1 MIQKMNYRRMYI
13 VKFRKPFTTSVL
25 MVMLIGLMVLQSC
38 KKNHSKV
45 GAHLVEAT
53 GNKVFG
59 KIDMDEFGIRMKAA
73 ISARSKTLKNPKFTD
88 ALYAANNYEPI
99 LVEKFLPDSGLIRAA
114 NTIALAEDHGLSPE
128 AFKLSK
134 FKSVLQK
141 TYDKAAVKDLD
152 LAYQTIIDLELAAS
166 NSITTYS
173 QAMEYGLVSPRRIYA
188 QYYTKTKRPDSLS
201 FKKPY
206 QTADLAAFLD
216 SIQPRSANYKMLQQ
230 ALKQNTLSPG
240 HSAEESKRII
250 QVNLERL
257 RWQNNPTEEK
267 YVWVNIPE
275 YQLHVIEKGKAAL
288 TMKVCVGEGREQPAG
303 QSLAEYD
310 EDDLEKDRPFN
321 RETPQLKSMIHSVQV
336 NPVWNIPQ
344 SIATNEIATQAAK
357 DRYYLS
363 NNNIDVFYK
372 GKLVEDPETIDWTA
386 KDVGKTY
393 AFKQRPGD
401 DNSLGKIKFL
411 FNNQSSVYLHDT
423 PAKAAFNQTVRAVS
437 HGCVRVEQPLELAR
451 ALFGTGKKFDKISA
465 GMAST
470 DPKAENISLPKQIP
484 VYLSYF
490 TCWRDPNGV
499 LKFAKDVY
507 GLDAVLYTHLF
518 KV

>member
-1 MIQKMNYRRMYI
+1 MNYRRMYI
-13 VKFRKPFTTSVL
+13 VNFRKLFLTGVL
-25 MVMLIGLMVLQSC
+25 LVMLVGLAFLQSC

-59 KIDMDEFGIRMKAA
+59 KIDMDEFGIRMKSA

-141 TYDKAAVKDLD
+141 TYDKVAVKDLD

-216 SIQPRSANYKMLQQ
+216 SIQPKSVDYKMLQQ
-230 ALKQNTLSPG
+230 ALKQNTLAPG

-386 KDVGKTY
+386 EDVGKTY

-451 ALFGTGKKFDKISA
+451 ALFGAGKKFDRISA
-465 GMAST
+465 GMTST

-490 TCWRDPNGV
+490 TCWRDPNGI

>member
-1 MIQKMNYRRMYI
+1 MMM
-13 VKFRKPFTTSVL
+13 
-25 MVMLIGLMVLQSC
+25 MVGLTVLQSC
-38 KKNHSKV
+38 KKHQSQV
-45 GAHLVEAT
+45 GTHLVEAT
-53 GNKVFG
+53 GNKIF
-59 KIDMDEFGIRMKAA
+59 KEIDMDEFGKRMKSA
-73 ISARSKTLKNPKFTD
+73 ISDRSKTLRNPKFTD
-88 ALYAANNYEPI
+88 ALYSANGYGPI
-99 LVEKFLPDSGLIRAA
+99 LVEKYLLDSGLIKAA
-114 NTIALAEDHGLSPE
+114 NVIALAEDHGLLPE
-128 AFKLSK
+128 TFKLSK
-134 FKSVLQK
+134 FKSALVK
-141 TYDKAAVKDLD
+141 TYNKAAVTDLD
-152 LAYQTIIDLELAAS
+152 LAYQTLIDLELAAS
-166 NSITTYS
+166 NSITSYS
-173 QAMEYGLVSPRRIYA
+173 QGMEFGVVSPRRIYA

-206 QTADLAAFLD
+206 QTANLPAFLD
-216 SIQPRSANYKMLQQ
+216 SIQPKSADYKMLQQ
-230 ALKQNTLSPG
+230 ALKQNVLAPG
-240 HSAEESKRII
+240 YSAEESKRII

-275 YQLHVIEKGKAAL
+275 YQLQVIEHGKTSL
-288 TMKVCVGEGREQPAG
+288 SMKVCVGEGRDQPAV

-310 EDDLEKDRPFN
+310 DDDLEKDRPFN

-363 NNNIDVFYK
+363 NKSIDVFYK
-372 GKLVEDPETIDWTA
+372 GKLVNDPETIDWTA
-386 KDVGKTY
+386 EDVGKTY
-393 AFKQRPGD
+393 TFKQRPGD

-423 PAKAAFNQTVRAVS
+423 PAKAAFNQSERAVS

-451 ALFGTGKKFDKISA
+451 ALFGPGKKFDRISTE
-465 GMAST
+465 MVST

-490 TCWRDPNGV
+490 TCWRDTTGA

-507 GLDAVLYTHLF
+507 GLDAVLYTHLTSI
-518 KV
+518 

>member
-1 MIQKMNYRRMYI
+1 
-13 VKFRKPFTTSVL
+13 
-25 MVMLIGLMVLQSC
+25 MLIGLTVLQSC
-38 KKNHSKV
+38 KKHQSQV

-59 KIDMDEFGIRMKAA
+59 KIDMDEFGKRMKSA
-73 ISARSKTLKNPKFTD
+73 ISERSKTLKNPKFTD
-88 ALYAANNYEPI
+88 ALYAANNYEPV

-134 FKSVLQK
+134 FKSLLQK

-206 QTADLAAFLD
+206 QTTDLVAFLD
-216 SIQPRSANYKMLQQ
+216 SIQPKSADYKMLQQ
-230 ALKQNTLSPG
+230 ALKQNTLAPG

-257 RWQNNPTEEK
+257 RWQNNPSEEK

-275 YQLHVIEKGKAAL
+275 YQLHVIENGKAAL

-310 EDDLEKDRPFN
+310 DDDLEKDRPFN

-372 GKLVEDPETIDWTA
+372 GKLVEDPETIDWRA
-386 KDVGKTY
+386 EDVGKTY

-451 ALFGTGKKFDKISA
+451 ALFGPGKKFDRIST

-470 DPKAENISLPKQIP
+470 DPRAEDISLPKQIP

-490 TCWRDPNGV
+490 TCWRDPSGT

-518 KV
+518 KG

>member
-1 MIQKMNYRRMYI
+1 MYL
-13 VKFRKPFTTSVL
+13 VNLKKPLLKCL
-25 MVMLIGLMVLQSC
+25 MVTMLFGLTILQSC
-38 KKNHSKV
+38 KKQQSKV

-53 GNKVFG
+53 GNKIFG
-59 KIDMDEFGIRMKAA
+59 KIDMDEFGKKMKLA
-73 ISARSKTLKNPKFTD
+73 ISDRSKTLQNPKFTD

-99 LVEKFLPDSGLIRAA
+99 LVEKFIPDSGLIRAA
-114 NTIALAEDHGLSPE
+114 NVIAMAEDHGVSPE

-134 FKSVLQK
+134 FKSVLEE
-141 TYDKAAVKDLD
+141 TYDQEAVKDLD
-152 LAYQTIIDLELAAS
+152 LAYQTLIDLELAAS
-166 NSITTYS
+166 NTITSYS
-173 QAMEYGLVSPRRIYA
+173 QAMEFGLVSPRKIYA

-206 QTADLAAFLD
+206 QTTNLVAFLD
-216 SIQPRSANYKMLQQ
+216 SIQPKNADYKMLQQ
-230 ALKQNTLSPG
+230 ALKQNTTAPG
-240 HSAEESKRII
+240 RSAEESKRII

-257 RWQNNPTEEK
+257 RWQNSPSEEK

-275 YQLHVIEKGKAAL
+275 YQLHVIENGKTAM

-386 KDVGKTY
+386 GNVGKTY

-451 ALFGTGKKFDKISA
+451 ALFGSGKKFDRIST
-465 GMAST
+465 GMTST

-490 TCWRDPNGV
+490 TCWRDPNGT

-507 GLDAVLYTHLF
+507 GLDAVLYTHL
-518 KV
+518 VRI

>member
-1 MIQKMNYRRMYI
+1 MYL
-13 VKFRKPFTTSVL
+13 VKFKKAVL
-25 MVMLIGLMVLQSC
+25 AGVIILIGLAVLQSC
-38 KKNHSKV
+38 NRNKSEIGKQLAKQ
-45 GAHLVEAT
+45 T
-53 GNKVFG
+53 GNQVFS
-59 KIDMDEFGIRMKAA
+59 KIDRDEFAKRMKSA
-73 ISARSKTLKNPKFTD
+73 IADRSNSLQNPKFTD
-88 ALYAANNYEPI
+88 AVYASNQYEPI
-99 LVEKFLPDSGLIRAA
+99 LVAKYFADSGLLKAL
-114 NTIALAEDHGLSPE
+114 NVIAMAEDHGLSPE
-128 AFKLSK
+128 SFKLSK
-134 FKSVLQK
+134 FKSSLEK
-141 TYDKAAVKDLD
+141 ISDKSAVNDLD
-152 LAYQTIIDLELAAS
+152 LAYQSLIDLELAAS
-166 NSITTYS
+166 SAITSYS
-173 QAMEYGLVSPRRIYA
+173 QAMEFGLVSPRRIYA
-188 QYYTKTKRPDSLS
+188 QYYTKTKRPDSIS
-201 FKKPY
+201 FRRPY
-206 QTADLAAFLD
+206 QTENLSIFLD
-216 SIQPRSANYKMLQQ
+216 SIQPKGEDYKMLQQ
-230 ALKQNTLSPG
+230 ALNQNVKAPG
-240 HSAEESKRII
+240 YTAEESKRII

-257 RWQNNPTEEK
+257 RWQNTPLEDK

-275 YQLHVIEKGKAAL
+275 YQLHVIEKRKPVL

-310 EDDLEKDRPFN
+310 DDDLEKDRPFN
-321 RETPQLKSMIHSVQV
+321 RETPQLKSMINSVQV

-372 GKLVEDPETIDWTA
+372 GKLVEDPETIDWSA
-386 KDVGKTY
+386 ADVGKTY

-437 HGCVRVEQPLELAR
+437 HGCVRVAQPLELAR
-451 ALFGTGKKFDKISA
+451 ALFGTGKKFDRIA
-465 GMAST
+465 TGMIST
-470 DPKAENISLPKQIP
+470 DPKAENISLPKQVP

-490 TCWRDPNGV
+490 TCWRDASGS

-518 KV
+518 KA